1 MANVGGDDMIRGY
14 ASNRFRDNHF
24 LGAQI
29 EYRFPLWWRF
39 GMVVFTGVG
48 DVYHT
53 PSDIKLNTL
62 KYTTG
67 AGIRL
72 AINTKERLNVRFD
85 YGFGRKSNAFYIM
98 LTEAF

>member
-1 MANVGGDDMIRGY
+1 
-14 ASNRFRDNHF
+14 
-24 LGAQI
+24 
-29 EYRFPLWWRF
+29 
-39 GMVVFTGVG
+39 MVVFTGVG

-72 AINTKERLNVRFD
+72 AINTKERLNFRFD